1 MSAFGKFIRSYP
13 KLRIINLLFYPL
25 LIYSVI
31 GFIYSSLFTFF
42 YSLIFW
48 GCAILIVIAYLI
60 FDYTRLSITL
70 DTKTKQQIYF
80 KETDRPALKNNS
92 FTDEYKNWL
101 IINADPNQIDLF
113 YKPFDFNTG
122 GECCI
127 CCCTSIIL
135 FLIITSFSLIYIQGD
150 TGWIIALSIFFSII
164 VTYPIL
170 RFRSERKMHKL
181 LDSEIKRILY
191 EEETGHSPFRGGKFT
206 FKYRTWLI
214 QQARVESRLQ
224 TSY

>member
-13 KLRIINLLFYPL
+13 KLRIVNILFYPL
-25 LIYSVI
+25 LIYSII

-60 FDYTRLSITL
+60 FDYTKLSITL
-70 DTKTKQQIYF
+70 DTKTKQEIYF
-80 KETDRPALKNNS
+80 NETDRPALKNNS
-92 FTDEYKNWL
+92 FTGDYKHWL
-101 IINADPNQIDLF
+101 LINADPDQLYLF
-113 YKPFDFNTG
+113 YKPFDFNSG

-135 FLIITSFSLIYIQGD
+135 FLIITSFSFIYIQGD
-150 TGWIIALSIFFSII
+150 MGWIIALSIFFTIMA
-164 VTYPIL
+164 TYPIL
-170 RFRSERKMHKL
+170 RFRSERKMQKL

-191 EEETGHSPFRGGKFT
+191 EEETGYSPFRDGKFT

-214 QQARVESRLQ
+214 QQARLESRLE